1 MNLLHTGKD
10 LRRLNEVGSVLWKY
24 GFTDLVE
31 RMDLHS
37 SPDNPRFFRF
47 RIPQEIAVLS
57 TAERLRRALEE
68 MGPTYVKLGQIL
80 ATRVDLFPPDIIHEL
95 EKLQDAVPSVPFEQ
109 MRPQVEAALG
119 KPVDQVFASVEEQPL
134 GSASMAQVHRARTR
148 RGEEVVLKIQ
158 RPGIGEKIETDL
170 RLMDYF
176 ARLLHSQVVEL
187 RRYRPIELVEEFRR
201 SLLRE
206 LDFTQEAR
214 NSERIAENL
223 KVFEWLKIPKVYHQ
237 YTSARLSVQ
246 EFVDGIPAKNIK
258 AIEAAGLDRKL
269 IARRGCKVVWKSIFE
284 DGFFHADPHPGNII
298 LLPGNRI
305 CLIDFGMVGKLSNFR
320 REQLI
325 QLIKAI
331 VTQEV
336 GLAVNVLVDWA
347 DGVEINAPQLTSDCE
362 DLLSQYYGLKLS
374 EVDITKMLLD
384 VIAVVQRHDLQFP
397 SDIALLTKASLTL
410 EGFGRGLDP
419 DIDLIKEAEPL
430 LLRLFRDRYNP
441 VKLARKLGNTAL
453 KFVDRLYE
461 DNGSLPTASAPRAH
475 APPAISARQMS
486 GFVTRIEKSQHRNVL
501 ATLIGGLSI
510 SSSILLVTDAGPT
523 LFGINLLHVLGFF
536 GLVGVWTGFWWLLG
550 SMWQSR
556 KDRL

>member
-10 LRRLNEVGSVLWKY
+10 LRRLNEVGGVLWKY
-24 GFTDLVE
+24 GFTDVVE

-47 RIPQEIAVLS
+47 RVPQEIAILS

-80 ATRVDLFPPDIIHEL
+80 ATRVDLFPPHIIHEL
-95 EKLQDAVPSVPFEQ
+95 EKLQDAVPSVPFSELKE
-109 MRPQVEAALG
+109 QVEKALG
-119 KPVDQVFASVEEQPL
+119 KPVDQVFASVEDKPL

-148 RGEEVVLKIQ
+148 RGEDVVLKIQ

-176 ARLLHSQVVEL
+176 ARMLHSQVVEL

-237 YTSARLSVQ
+237 YSSAKLSVQ
-246 EFVDGIPAKNIK
+246 EFIDGIPAKNIK

-336 GLAVNVLVDWA
+336 SLAVNVLVDWA
-347 DGVEINAPQLTSDCE
+347 DGVEVNAPQLTSDCE

-397 SDIALLTKASLTL
+397 ADIALLTKAALTL

-453 KFVDRLYE
+453 RMVDKLYE
-461 DNGSLPTASAPRAH
+461 DNGSLPAASPRAH
-475 APPAISARQMS
+475 AAPAITHRQMS
-486 GFVTRIEKSQHRNVL
+486 AFVTRLEKSSHRNVL

-510 SSSILLVTDAGPT
+510 SSAILLVTDAGPT

-536 GLVGVWTGFWWLLG
+536 GLVGVWTGFWWLFA

-556 KDRL
+556 KDRI

>member
-1 MNLLHTGKD
+1 MSLLHTGKD
-10 LRRLNEVGSVLWKY
+10 LRRINELGGVLWKY

-37 SPDNPRFFRF
+37 SPDNPRLFRF
-47 RIPQEIAVLS
+47 RIPREIAVLS
-57 TAERLRRALEE
+57 TGERLRRALEE

-80 ATRVDLFPPDIIHEL
+80 ATRIDLFPADLIHEL
-95 EKLQDAVPSVPFEQ
+95 EKLQDNVPSVPFSELKG
-109 MRPQVEAALG
+109 QVEKALG
-119 KPVDQVFASVEEQPL
+119 KPVDQVFVRIDDKPL

-158 RPGIGEKIETDL
+158 RPGIGAKIETDL

-176 ARLLHSQVVEL
+176 ARILHSQVVEL

-206 LDFTQEAR
+206 LDFTLEAK
-214 NSERIAENL
+214 NAERIAENL
-223 KVFEWLKIPKVYHQ
+223 KVFEWLKIPKVYKE
-237 YTSARLSVQ
+237 YSSPTLNVQ
-246 EFVDGIPAKNIK
+246 EFIDGIPAKNIA
-258 AIEAAGLDRKL
+258 AIDAAGLDRKL
-269 IARRGCKVVWKSIFE
+269 IARRGCRVVWKSIFE

-305 CLIDFGMVGKLSNFR
+305 CLIDFGMVGKISTQR

-336 GLAVNVLVDWA
+336 GLAVSVLVDWA
-347 DGVEINAPQLTSDCE
+347 DGVEVNTPQLTSDCE
-362 DLLSQYYGLKLS
+362 DLLAQYYGLKLA
-374 EVDITKMLLD
+374 EVDIGRMLLD
-384 VIAVVQRHDLQFP
+384 VVAVVQRHDLQFP

-419 DIDLIKEAEPL
+419 DIDLVKEAEPL
-430 LLRLFRDRYNP
+430 LLKLFRDRYSP

-453 KFVDRLYE
+453 RMVDRLYE
-461 DNGSLPTASAPRAH
+461 DPGSTATPAQQVKQTPRIAPRH
-475 APPAISARQMS
+475 MNSY
-486 GFVTRIEKSQHRNVL
+486 VTRLEKAQHRNML
-501 ATLIGGLSI
+501 ATMVAGLSV
-510 SSSILLVTDAGPT
+510 SSSLLLTTDNGPVILGL
-523 LFGINLLHVLGFF
+523 NLLHALGVLG
-536 GLVGVWTGFWWLLG
+536 LLGVWGGFWWLLM

-556 KDRL
+556 KDRF

>member
-1 MNLLHTGKD
+1 MSLLHTGKD
-10 LRRLNEVGSVLWKY
+10 LRRINELGGVLWKY

-37 SPDNPRFFRF
+37 SPDNPRLFRF
-47 RIPQEIAVLS
+47 RIPREIAVLS
-57 TAERLRRALEE
+57 TGERLRRALEE

-80 ATRVDLFPPDIIHEL
+80 ATRIDLFPADLIHEL
-95 EKLQDAVPSVPFEQ
+95 EKLQDNVPSVPFSELKG
-109 MRPQVEAALG
+109 QVEKALG
-119 KPVDQVFASVEEQPL
+119 KPVDQVFVRIDDKPL

-158 RPGIGEKIETDL
+158 RPGIGAKIETDL

-176 ARLLHSQVVEL
+176 ARILHSQVVEL

-206 LDFTQEAR
+206 LDFTLEAK
-214 NSERIAENL
+214 NAERIAENL
-223 KVFEWLKIPKVYHQ
+223 KVFEWLKIPKVYKE
-237 YTSARLSVQ
+237 YSSPTLNVQ
-246 EFVDGIPAKNIK
+246 EFIDGIPAKNIA
-258 AIEAAGLDRKL
+258 AIDAAGLDRKL
-269 IARRGCKVVWKSIFE
+269 IARRGCRVVWKSIFE

-305 CLIDFGMVGKLSNFR
+305 CLIDFGMVGKISTQR

-336 GLAVNVLVDWA
+336 GLAVAVLVDWA
-347 DGVEINAPQLTSDCE
+347 DGVEVNTPQLTSDCE
-362 DLLSQYYGLKLS
+362 DLLAQYYGLKLA
-374 EVDITKMLLD
+374 EVDIGRMLLD
-384 VIAVVQRHDLQFP
+384 VVAVVQRHDLQFP

-419 DIDLIKEAEPL
+419 DIDLVKEAEPL
-430 LLRLFRDRYNP
+430 LLKLFRDRYSP

-453 KFVDRLYE
+453 RMVDRLYE
-461 DNGSLPTASAPRAH
+461 DPGSTATPAQQVKQTPRIAPRH
-475 APPAISARQMS
+475 MNSY
-486 GFVTRIEKSQHRNVL
+486 VTRLEKAQHRNML
-501 ATLIGGLSI
+501 ATMVAGLSV
-510 SSSILLVTDAGPT
+510 SSSLLLTTDNGPVILGL
-523 LFGINLLHVLGFF
+523 NLLHALGVLG
-536 GLVGVWTGFWWLLG
+536 LLGVWGGFWWLLM

-556 KDRL
+556 KDRF